1 MASVLVKKTAS
12 HKIYKRKDGRYAV
25 TNLKGAAV
33 NGDDKAAVLLAE
45 GLIQVSQPAPAAP
58 EVEEAPAEEV
68 TEEALAEG
76 APAEETAEE
85 AAEEAVAEDAP
96 AEETAEEAVAE
107 DAPAEETAE
116 EEAKDA

>member
-1 MASVLVKKTAS
+1 MASVLVKKTAT

-25 TNLKGAAV
+25 TTVKGAAV

-58 EVEEAPAEEV
+58 EVEEAPAED
-68 TEEALAEG
+68 
-76 APAEETAEE
+76 APAEE
-85 AAEEAVAEDAP
+85 AAEEAPAED
-96 AEETAEEAVAE
+96 
-107 DAPAEETAE
+107 AE

>member
-1 MASVLVKKTAS
+1 MASVLVKKTAT

-25 TNLKGAAV
+25 TTVKGAAV

-58 EVEEAPAEEV
+58 EVEEAPAED
-68 TEEALAEG
+68 
-76 APAEETAEE
+76 APAEE
-85 AAEEAVAEDAP
+85 AAEEAPAEEAAAEEAP
-96 AEETAEEAVAE
+96 AE
-107 DAPAEETAE
+107 DAE

>member
-68 TEEALAEG
+68 TEEAVAEDAPAEEAAEEAVSED

-96 AEETAEEAVAE
+96 AEETAEE
-107 DAPAEETAE
+107 
-116 EEAKDA
+116 EAKDA

>member
-68 TEEALAEG
+68 TEEAVAED
-76 APAEETAEE
+76 APAEE
-85 AAEEAVAEDAP
+85 AAEEAVAEEAP
-96 AEETAEEAVAE
+96 AEEAAEEEA
-107 DAPAEETAE
+107 AE
-116 EEAKDA
+116 EEAKGA

>member
-1 MASVLVKKTAS
+1 MASVLVKKTAT

-25 TNLKGAAV
+25 TTVKGAAV

-58 EVEEAPAEEV
+58 EVEEAPAEEAV
-68 TEEALAEG
+68 
-76 APAEETAEE
+76 AEEVAEE
-85 AAEEAVAEDAP
+85 AAED
-96 AEETAEEAVAE
+96 
-107 DAPAEETAE
+107 AE

>member
-1 MASVLVKKTAS
+1 MASVLVKKTAT

-25 TNLKGAAV
+25 TTVKGAAV

-68 TEEALAEG
+68 V
-76 APAEETAEE
+76 AEEVAEE
-85 AAEEAVAEDAP
+85 AAEEAPAEEAAEEAP
-96 AEETAEEAVAE
+96 AE
-107 DAPAEETAE
+107 DAE

>member
-1 MASVLVKKTAS
+1 MASVLVKKTAT

-25 TNLKGAAV
+25 TTVKGAAV

-58 EVEEAPAEEV
+58 EVEEA
-68 TEEALAEG
+68 L
-76 APAEETAEE
+76 AEE
-85 AAEEAVAEDAP
+85 AAEEATEEAAEEAP
-96 AEETAEEAVAE
+96 AE
-107 DAPAEETAE
+107 DAE